1 MGKRALLYGAA
12 ALSIMPI
19 LVGGQAL
26 AAPCVSAPV
35 ATYTA
40 GGFSCSVDGFTFSN
54 IVVNTTVSN
63 GGSVTLGN
71 FTPVNPL
78 PNEFGLLLNYT
89 ALAPAANSTADITWS
104 YNVTG
109 SPSISDA
116 FLALAG
122 NTTGSGQA
130 QVSEILSNGITLSL
144 NAPGSIVREFDPVA
158 SLFVMKDQIDFVGA
172 AGGTS
177 TTSALTNAFS
187 SPVPGPLA
195 GAGLP
200 GLVSACGGL
209 AFLAR
214 RRKRKLA

>member
-1 MGKRALLYGAA
+1 MLKRSAA
-12 ALSIMPI
+12 ALITMP
-19 LVGGQAL
+19 LMGLPAL
-26 AAPCVSAPV
+26 GAPCVMAPV

-40 GGFSCSVDGFTFSN
+40 GGFSCNVDGFTFSN

-89 ALAPAANSTADITWS
+89 ALAPAANATADITWS
-104 YNVTG
+104 YNVVG
-109 SPSISDA
+109 VPFISDA

-144 NAPGSIVREFDPVA
+144 NAPGSTVREFAPVS

-187 SPVPGPLA
+187 VPGPIA

-200 GLVSACGGL
+200 GLIFAGGGL
-209 AFLAR
+209 LAWW
-214 RRKRKLA
+214 RRKRTPSGALAA